1 MRRLPLVLAFAALAT
16 PAALHAQ
23 RGLDDPYHWFAGRLK
38 IKGHHI
44 FDRSTFAIEDGS
56 IPNPKVGWGLGLEY
70 VLMSGIG
77 FGVVGY
83 TAGPVSDFDSNR
95 ATVIVLAEA
104 NYFIGIEA
112 LKLAP
117 YLGLHTGIGTW
128 QKGNSRVPRLR
139 DNLGEFGYQVGVR
152 FQPWVYLGLD
162 AQLRWMSDAAYRDQ
176 TAAFERTQ
184 VLLGIT
190 IL

>member
-1 MRRLPLVLAFAALAT
+1 MRRLPLVLAFAVLAT

-23 RGLDDPYHWFAGRLK
+23 RGFDEPYHWFAGRLK

-44 FDRSTFAIEDGS
+44 FDRSTFTIQDAS
-56 IPNPKVGWGLGLEY
+56 IPNPKVGWGAGLEY
-70 VLMSGIG
+70 VMMNGIG
-77 FGVVGY
+77 LGVVGY

-95 ATVIVLAEA
+95 ATVIVIAEA
-104 NYFIGIEA
+104 NYFIGIEP

-128 QKGNSRVPRLR
+128 QKGNSRLLRIR
-139 DNLGEFGYQVGVR
+139 DNLSEFGYQVGIR

-162 AQLRWMSDAAYRDQ
+162 AQLRWMSDAAFRDQ
-176 TAAFERTQ
+176 TEAFERTQ